1 MRNLLLIGVSL
12 VLAGCLHAGERPSF
26 DPFRK
31 QIEPPA
37 PPVRKDPVRS
47 PVPIPQ
53 KPVIP
58 PLDIKIMG
66 ITGEPGARVA
76 IVSYKGSQMLLLDG
90 DDQADFRVMS
100 IDGDKL
106 VVLHKAA
113 QRRQEVGF

>member
-1 MRNLLLIGVSL
+1 MRILILLFLCVGLI
-12 VLAGCLHAGERPSF
+12 HAEGEIKKPFF

-31 QIEPPA
+31 LIEPPK
-37 PPVRKDPVRS
+37 PPPKPIQQVVARPV
-47 PVPIPQ
+47 PQ

-90 DDQADFRVMS
+90 DDKPDFRVMS